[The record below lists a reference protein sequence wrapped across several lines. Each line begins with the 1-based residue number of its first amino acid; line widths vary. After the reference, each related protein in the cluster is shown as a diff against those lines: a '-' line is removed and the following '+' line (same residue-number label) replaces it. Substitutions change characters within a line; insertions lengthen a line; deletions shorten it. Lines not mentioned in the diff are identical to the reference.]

1 MNNIELKS
9 FNRLKKLLKM
19 TESNFIEKIRYM
31 STF

>member
-19 TESNFIEKIRYM
+19 TESNFIEDE
-31 STF
+31 FF

>member
-19 TESNFIEKIRYM
+19 TESNFIEDD
-31 STF
+31 FF

>member
-19 TESNFIEKIRYM
+19 TESNFIEDG
-31 STF
+31 FF